1 MWYIILFILTLALDQ
16 ITKIIVDANKMHVCL
31 IEGVLNISISYNE
44 GASFSFLHGVPWAQ
58 TFFIVLTVVILIA
71 GLAFLMILKPKS
83 KWLNASIALMF
94 SGTIGNFI
102 DRLSFKCVRD
112 FIDVP
117 FFANFNVADSCLCV
131 GAFMV
136 IVYVLFLDKDAIFK
150 KKPAKAE
157 NGTAI
162 STQKTDAKNEQKN
175 AD

>member
-71 GLAFLMILKPKS
+71 GLAFLIILKPKS

-102 DRLSFKCVRD
+102 DRLAFKCVRD

-117 FFANFNVADSCLCV
+117 FFANFNIADSCLCV

-162 STQKTDAKNEQKN
+162 STENDAKSEQKN

>member
-16 ITKIIVDANKMHVCL
+16 ITKIIVDANKTHVCL

-44 GASFSFLHGVPWAQ
+44 GASFSFLHGVSWAQ
-58 TFFIVLTVVILIA
+58 TFFIVLTVVILVT
-71 GLAFLMILKPKS
+71 GLTFLLIFKPKS

-150 KKPAKAE
+150 KKPSDTESGAAT
-157 NGTAI
+157 GTDTY
-162 STQKTDAKNEQKN
+162 SESEQKH

>member
-16 ITKIIVDANKMHVCL
+16 ITKIIVDANKLHVCL

-102 DRLSFKCVRD
+102 DRLSFKYVRD

-117 FFANFNVADSCLCV
+117 FFANFNIADSCLCV
-131 GAFMV
+131 GAFMI
-136 IVYVLFLDKDAIFK
+136 IVYVLFLDKDALFK
-150 KKPAKAE
+150 KKPANAKTGA
-157 NGTAI
+157 AI
-162 STQKTDAKNEQKN
+162 STENDAQSKQKH